1 MATAKLHAFS
11 ELVQYIHRH
20 TDGEAEFSDWYAGL
34 SEEPEERMEKGHNVP
49 EGADSLW
56 YSLHTEGAAR
66 SVEDELLSLGLDG
79 ADGGGDDDASYVYIY
94 RKTQETDP

>member
-11 ELVQYIHRH
+11 ELVQFIHRH
-20 TDGEAEFSDWYAGL
+20 TDGEVEFGEWYAGL
-34 SEEPEERMEKGHNVP
+34 SEEPKQRMAKGHNVP
-49 EGADSLW
+49 EDADSLS
-56 YSLHTEGAAR
+56 YSLYTEGAAR
-66 SVEDELLSLGLDG
+66 SLEEELLSLGLDG